1 MLTAQ
6 QLITYALQ
14 IVKAPGY
21 TAQAAD
27 FLNARLSTLARRYDF
42 DVLRKSATIN
52 VSAGT
57 QAYPL
62 PSDYIRGKEVFYYI
76 GGLPQT
82 IAQVSLS
89 DYNSVNTGSIAQAYP
104 TQWASD
110 PSTTPAT
117 LYLYP
122 MPNTSFP
129 LTINYWSQPAD
140 IANAAT
146 SSQVPWLPDSNY
158 LLTALSA
165 DLSLLTNDDRQ
176 AQFAQE
182 AAAMLQAMLK
192 SQGDKEGYAQTIKL
206 GASFR
211 GGAGKLPPSKLTGY

>member
-21 TAQAAD
+21 TTQASD

-42 DVLRKSATIN
+42 DVLRKAAVIN
-52 VSAGT
+52 VLTGQQS
-57 QAYPL
+57 YPL
-62 PSDYIRGKEVFYYI
+62 PVDYLRGKEVYYYI

-82 IAQVSLS
+82 ISQIALS
-89 DYNSVNTGSIAQAYP
+89 DYNSVNVGNLAMSYP

-110 PSTTPAT
+110 PSTTPPT

-129 LTINYWSQPAD
+129 LTVNYWSQPAD
-140 IANAAT
+140 IANPAT
-146 SSQVPWLPDSNY
+146 SSQVPWVPDSNY
-158 LLTALSA
+158 LLTALCA
-165 DLSLLTNDDRQ
+165 DLSMLTNDDRQ
-176 AQFAQE
+176 VQFAQE
-182 AAAMLQAMLK
+182 AEGMLRAMLK
-192 SQGDKEGYAQTIKL
+192 SQGDKEGYAQTVKL
-206 GASFR
+206 GGRFR
-211 GGAGKLPPSKLTGY
+211 GHGHLPPSKITGF